1 MAPIPISRAEYATK
15 FGGSPAV
22 PSGPI
27 PISRTEY
34 AAKFGAPE
42 EQGPSTSDKV
52 LSWIGNAANSAILN
66 KGAYLSAPIETVVEK
81 GLGLVGATENR
92 PLGEIWSDNLEG
104 GKQASR
110 DMVSNLGT
118 TGNITS
124 SLAGGLISPINKIG
138 AVKSIYAAPGLAGVV
153 KRAALGAAQGA
164 VTGAG
169 DGQALSNAEMGGGL
183 SVLFDAGGK
192 TASLIGKAGK
202 GLFNK
207 TSGLTARDYKAA
219 AMAEGLATAGEG
231 KKALTGA
238 LEDTYKTS
246 SPIEYL
252 RSLFV
257 MAKPTEEYLVE
268 TAKRSKALRGP
279 IDDKIKTMIAEVS
292 DATGPGQLPDL
303 ELIDHAASGLN
314 ESGKKTFYSKIG
326 QLWDDF
332 YSAKPGTLQTLQ
344 KEKQGVKFSQDIEL
358 NDATQVW
365 RRALRSKLEKATD
378 SFGTESG
385 KWAPGK
391 LKELNKL
398 SGARQGLESGLLKDL
413 PGAQANDAFSA
424 ARQSLFTTGSSGAVG
439 ADILGGKL
447 AGLLALGSYFNP
459 VGRPLGK
466 VMGDL
471 GSVGSKVI
479 FDPKTRTGLNLV
491 FDNLK
496 NQYKN
501 ESENKK
507 KINST
512 NPMSPLKPQSPINP
526 EKVAK
531 VEAKIDSNPFD
542 SAVYAIESGRN
553 PMAKNPTSTAA
564 GAFQLLKGTAK
575 ALGVKDVFDIE
586 QNYNGFKR
594 LKAENIARF
603 GNDPEKLYMAHY
615 LGAGTLAKY
624 LRGDQLTKEQ
634 QDQVTYLEEKVL
646 PKFRKEYEKAS
657 LAIKA

>member
-1 MAPIPISRAEYATK
+1 MAPIPITRA
-15 FGGSPAV
+15 
-22 PSGPI
+22 
-27 PISRTEY
+27 EY
-34 AAKFGAPE
+34 AAKFGGGPAISSGPIPITRAEYAAKFGVPE
-42 EQGPSTSDKV
+42 EQGPSASDKV
-52 LSWIGNAANSAILN
+52 VSWIGNAANSAIFN

-92 PLGEIWSDNLEG
+92 PIGDIWSDNLAA
-104 GKQASR
+104 GKQAEK
-110 DMVSNLGT
+110 DMISNLGT
-118 TGNITS
+118 TGNIIS
-124 SLAGGLISPINKIG
+124 SLTGGLISPINKVA
-138 AVKSIYAAPGLAGVV
+138 AVRNIYAAPGLTGVA

-164 VTGAG
+164 FTGLG
-169 DGQALSNAEMGGGL
+169 DGQAVSNAEMGGGMSL
-183 SVLFDAGGK
+183 LFDAAGK
-192 TASLIGKAGK
+192 TASQIGKAGK

-207 TSGLTARDYKAA
+207 ASGLTARDYKAA

-246 SPIEYL
+246 NPIEYL
-252 RSLFV
+252 RNLFV

-279 IDDKIKTMIAEVS
+279 IDDKIKAMIAEVS

-314 ESGKKTFYSKIG
+314 ETGKKTFYSKIG

-332 YSAKPGTLQTLQ
+332 YSAKPGTLQNLQ

-378 SFGTESG
+378 SYGAESG
-385 KWAPGK
+385 NWAAGK

-439 ADILGGKL
+439 AEILGGKL

-466 VMGDL
+466 VLGD
-471 GSVGSKVI
+471 VGSTAGKI
-479 FDPKTRTGLNLV
+479 MFDPKTRTGLNLI

-507 KINST
+507 KTNSMS
-512 NPMSPLKPQSPINP
+512 PMSPQKPQNPLSP
-526 EKVAK
+526 EKIAK
-531 VEAKIDSNPFD
+531 VEARIDSNPFD

-575 ALGVKDVFDIE
+575 ALGVKDVYDIE
-586 QNYNGFKR
+586 QNYSGFKR

-624 LRGDQLTKEQ
+624 LKGQELTKEQ
-634 QDQVTYLEEKVL
+634 QDQVTFLEEKVL

>member
-1 MAPIPISRAEYATK
+1 MAPIPISRAEYAAK
-15 FGGSPAV
+15 FGGIPAV
-22 PSGPI
+22 SSGPI
-27 PISRTEY
+27 PISRAEY

-66 KGAYLSAPIETVVEK
+66 KGAYLSALTETVVEK

-110 DMVSNLGT
+110 DMISNLGT

-124 SLAGGLISPINKIG
+124 SLAGSLISPINKIG
-138 AVKSIYAAPGLAGVV
+138 AVKSIYAAPGLAGVA

-192 TASLIGKAGK
+192 TASLAGEAFK
-202 GLFNK
+202 GMFNK
-207 TSGLTARDYKAA
+207 ASGLTARDYKAA

-252 RSLFV
+252 RNLFV

-279 IDDKIKTMIAEVS
+279 VDDKIKAMIAEVS

-303 ELIDHAASGLN
+303 ELINHAASGLN
-314 ESGKKTFYSKIG
+314 ESGKKKFFSKVEE
-326 QLWDDF
+326 LWTDF
-332 YSAKPGTLQTLQ
+332 YAKKSGTLNTLQ
-344 KEKQGVKFSQDIEL
+344 KEKQGVKFGQDLEL

-365 RRALRSKLEKATD
+365 RRALRSKLEKAAD

-385 KWAPGK
+385 KWAPGT

-439 ADILGGKL
+439 ADILGGEL
-447 AGLLALGSYFNP
+447 AGLLALGSYFDP

-507 KINST
+507 KINSMS
-512 NPMSPLKPQSPINP
+512 PMSPLKPQSPINP

-531 VEAKIDSNPFD
+531 IEAKIDSNPFD
-542 SAVYAIESGRN
+542 SAVYAIESSRN
-553 PMAKNPTSTAA
+553 PMAKNPITSAS
-564 GAFQLLKGTAK
+564 GAFQLVKKTAK
-575 ALGVKDVFDIE
+575 ALGVNDVFDIE

-594 LKAENIARF
+594 LKAENVARF
-603 GNDPEKLYMAHY
+603 GNDPVTLYMAHY
-615 LGAGTLAKY
+615 LGAPTLAKY
-624 LRGDQLTKEQ
+624 LKGQELTKEQ
-634 QDQVTYLEEKVL
+634 QDQVKYLEKTVL
-646 PKFRKEYEKAS
+646 PLFRREYEKAS